1 MDASWSTVEE
11 QPFEAGATASC
22 TLLQAMGSPGCSR
35 AGSLKREALDSEEEL
50 VLATLTRAPFPS
62 PTHLLSGSQIQNLEL
77 CVGCKP
83 VSSETSD
90 PAELCCSPKEGLEVA
105 GWFVKVTVPEC

>member
-1 MDASWSTVEE
+1 
-11 QPFEAGATASC
+11 
-22 TLLQAMGSPGCSR
+22 MGHLGCSG
-35 AGSLKREALDSEEEL
+35 AGSLKKEALDSEEEL

-62 PTHLLSGSQIQNLEL
+62 PTHLLSGSQMQNLEL
-77 CVGCKP
+77 CIGCKP